1 MARDHIARALLDPGS
16 RIVQDAPGHFRD
28 APARIAADVL
38 MVVFSHL
45 VIGLAVAKVD
55 ATDGALAFHQ
65 RDSAEHARIVGRAQR
80 SAYDL
85 MQLVDGPRVPR
96 FALEDIAHGVG
107 DGTWT
112 RHSEII
118 IP

>member
-1 MARDHIARALLDPGS
+1 MVILTYFVVRLTVAE
-16 RIVQDAPGHFRD
+16 VDAP
-28 APARIAADVL
+28 
-38 MVVFSHL
+38 
-45 VIGLAVAKVD
+45 
-55 ATDGALAFHQ
+55 DGALAFHQ
-65 RDSAEHARIVGRAQR
+65 RDGAEHARIVGCAQR

-96 FALEDIAHGVG
+96 FALKDIAHSVG
-107 DGTWT
+107 DGAWT